1 MAASSQR
8 STTSYKVTLGGQT
21 FTQPENDGV
30 ESIVVEDHVDM
41 VEMLTLRVSGVEGAP
56 SWQAEIGQTVEVKMG
71 SGDRV
76 LFKGE
81 VTALEPAWTVDGVT
95 AITIRAMDNAH
106 RLARGRKTRTFNQ
119 KKDSDIASTVGA
131 ESKLSVNADPTSET
145 HDYVLQRNESNLTF
159 LKRLAARNNFQV
171 TVDEGTLYFKK
182 ASLSTTP
189 KKITMGSNL
198 RSLRMNFNSQDQVT
212 KVIVRGWDIRKK
224 EEIVGTASSGDIEA
238 IGGGSAG
245 AKLSESKF
253 GEQIAYITDV
263 PVSSQSM
270 ANDVAKAEL
279 NRLAR
284 QFARGTCIVD
294 GDDGLFAGAIV
305 EFEGLNM
312 PHNGKYY
319 IVSTRH
325 VITAQSGYTTEI
337 TFCGNTLG
345 T

>member
-1 MAASSQR
+1 MATATR
-8 STTSYKVTLGGQT
+8 SATSYKVILGSQELTQT
-21 FTQPENDGV
+21 ENDGV

-41 VEMLTLRVSGVEGAP
+41 VEMLTLRVNGLERSP
-56 SWQAEIGQTVEVKMG
+56 KWQAEIGAAVEVNMG
-71 SGDRV
+71 AGSRT

-81 VTALEPAWTVDGVT
+81 ITALEPSWTMDGVA
-95 AITIRAMDNAH
+95 AITVRALDNAH
-106 RLARGRKTRTFNQ
+106 RLARGRKTRTFND
-119 KKDSDIASTVGA
+119 KTDADIAKTVGA
-131 ESKLSVNADPTSET
+131 ESKLSVKADPTTET
-145 HDYVLQRNESNLTF
+145 HVYTLQRNESNLTF

-171 TVDEGTLYFKK
+171 TVDEGTLHFKK
-182 ASLSTTP
+182 ASMSTTP
-189 KKITMGSNL
+189 TKITMGSNL

-224 EEIVGTASSGDIEA
+224 QEIVGTASSGDIET
-238 IGGGSAG
+238 IGGGQAG
-245 AKLSESKF
+245 ASLSESKF

-263 PVSSQSM
+263 PVGSQAM
-270 ANDVAKAEL
+270 ANDLAKAEL

-284 QFARGTCIVD
+284 QFARGSCIVD
-294 GDDGLFAGAIV
+294 GNDALYAGALV

-319 IVSTRH
+319 IISTRH
-325 VITAQSGYTTEI
+325 VVSPTGGYTTEL

>member
-1 MAASSQR
+1 MAAPTR
-8 STTSYKVTLGGQT
+8 SATSYKVILGSQELTQT
-21 FTQPENDGV
+21 QNDGV

-41 VEMLTLRVSGVEGAP
+41 VEMLTLRINGVEGSP
-56 SWQAEIGQTVEVKMG
+56 KWQAEIGGAVEVKMG
-71 SGDRV
+71 AGDRT

-81 VTALEPAWTVDGVT
+81 ITALEPSWTMDGVA
-95 AITIRAMDNAH
+95 AITIRGLDNAH
-106 RLARGRKTRTFNQ
+106 RLARGRKTRTFND
-119 KKDSDIASTVGA
+119 KTDSDIAKTVGA
-131 ESKLSVNADPTSET
+131 ESKLSVKADPTTET
-145 HDYVLQRNESNLTF
+145 HAYVLQRNESNLTF

-171 TVDEGTLYFKK
+171 TVDEGTLHFKK

-189 KKITMGSNL
+189 VKIGMGSNL

-212 KVIVRGWDIRKK
+212 KVIVRGWDIRTKK
-224 EEIVGTASSGDIEA
+224 EIVGTASAGDIET
-238 IGGGSAG
+238 IGGGQGGPA
-245 AKLSESKF
+245 LSESKF

-263 PVSSQSM
+263 PVGSQAM
-270 ANDVAKAEL
+270 ATDVAKAEL

-284 QFARGTCIVD
+284 QFARGSCIVD
-294 GDDGLFAGAIV
+294 GNDALYAGAIV

-325 VITAQSGYTTEI
+325 VVSSSSGYTTEI

>member
-1 MAASSQR
+1 MAGSTR
-8 STTSYKVTLGGQT
+8 SATSYKVTLNGQT
-21 FTQPENDGV
+21 STQPDSDGV

-41 VEMLTLRVSGVEGAP
+41 VEMLTLRVSGDEGAP
-56 SWQAEIGQTVEVKMG
+56 KWTAKIGDTVEVKMG
-71 SGDRV
+71 TGTRV

-81 VTALEPAWTVDGVT
+81 VIALEPAWTVDGVT
-95 AITIRAMDNAH
+95 ALTIKALDNAH
-106 RLARGRKTRTFNQ
+106 RLGRGRKTRTFNQ
-119 KKDSDIASTVGA
+119 KKDSDIAQTVGA
-131 ESKLSVNADPTSET
+131 ECQLSVQADPTNET
-145 HDYVLQRNESNLTF
+145 HDYVIQRNESNLAF

-171 TVDEGTLYFKK
+171 TVDEGVLYFKK
-182 ASLSTTP
+182 ASLSTSP
-189 KKITMGSNL
+189 VKITMGDNL

-212 KVIVRGWDIRKK
+212 KVVVRGWDIRKK
-224 EEIVGTASSGDIEA
+224 EEIVGTASSGDIET
-238 IGGGSAG
+238 IGGGQAG
-245 AKLSESKF
+245 ASLSQSHF

-263 PVSSQSM
+263 PIASQSM

-284 QFARGTCIVD
+284 QFARGSCIVD
-294 GDDGLFAGAIV
+294 GNDALYAGAIV

-319 IVSTRH
+319 IVSTKH
-325 VITAQSGYTTEI
+325 VISASSGYTTEI

>member
-1 MAASSQR
+1 MAGSTR
-8 STTSYKVTLGGQT
+8 SATSYKIVLGSQTL
-21 FTQPENDGV
+21 TQPEGDGV

-41 VEMLTLRVSGVEGAP
+41 VEMLTLRLSGVEGTP
-56 SWQAEIGQTVEVKMG
+56 KWEAEIGQTVEVQMG
-71 SGDRV
+71 SGSRT

-81 VTALEPAWTVDGVT
+81 ITAMEPSWGADGIATLTVRGL
-95 AITIRAMDNAH
+95 DNAH
-106 RLARGRKTRTFNQ
+106 RLARGRKTRTFEK
-119 KKDSDIASTVGA
+119 KKDSDIAKTVGGEA
-131 ESKLSVNADPTSET
+131 NLSVKCDPTPET

-171 TVDEGTLYFKK
+171 TVDEGTLHFKK

-189 KKITMGSNL
+189 KKIEMGKNL

-212 KVIVRGWDIRKK
+212 KVIVRGWDIRQKK
-224 EEIVGTASSGDIEA
+224 EIVGTASAGDIET
-238 IGGGSAG
+238 IGGGQAG

-263 PVSSQSM
+263 PIASQSM

-294 GDDGLFAGAIV
+294 GDDALYAGAIV
-305 EFEGLNM
+305 EFTGLQM

-325 VITAQSGYTTEI
+325 VISPSSGYTTELS
-337 TFCGNTLG
+337 FCGNTLG

>member
-1 MAASSQR
+1 MAASTR
-8 STTSYKVTLGGQT
+8 SAVSYKITLGSQT
-21 FTQPENDGV
+21 LTQPESDGV

-41 VEMLTLRVSGVEGAP
+41 VEMLTLRLSGVEGTP
-56 SWQAEIGQTVEVKMG
+56 KWQAEIGQTVEVKMG
-71 SGDRV
+71 EGGRV

-81 VTALEPAWTVDGVT
+81 ITALEPNWGMDGIST
-95 AITIRAMDNAH
+95 LTIRALDNAH
-106 RLARGRKTRTFNQ
+106 RLARGRKTRTFDK
-119 KKDSDIASTVGA
+119 KKDSDIAQSVGA
-131 ESKLSVNADPTSET
+131 ESGLSVKADPTSET

-182 ASLSTTP
+182 ANVSTTP
-189 KKITMGSNL
+189 TKITMGKNL

-212 KVIVRGWDIRKK
+212 KVIVRGWDIRQKK
-224 EEIVGTASSGDIEA
+224 EIVGTASASDVEA
-238 IGGGSAG
+238 IGGGQAG

-263 PVSSQSM
+263 PIASQAM
-270 ANDVAKAEL
+270 ATEVAKAEL

-294 GDDGLFAGAIV
+294 GDDKLYAGAVV
-305 EFEGLNM
+305 EFEGLQM

-325 VITAQSGYTTEI
+325 VVSPSSGYTTELA
-337 TFCGNTLG
+337 FCGNTLG